1 MDEVCKKIHE
11 RVDEEMV
18 LSHTALLATID
29 ARSKSNTKRL
39 DSLDRLVGSIHEL
52 TIGFTKL
59 VVNVEQQS
67 KDLTIM
73 VRTLESH
80 KSKIESIEDK
90 METKDTVSR
99 LHGRVEEMKQL
110 MDDRE
115 QRQREQK
122 LKEYEDMKKFV
133 VKTLIGAAVFVI
145 GAVTIFGAIV
155 LSALANNGTLPM
167 P

>member
-1 MDEVCKKIHE
+1 MTVC
-11 RVDEEMV
+11 DEEMV

-39 DSLDRLVGSIHEL
+39 DSQDRLVDSIHEL
-52 TIGFTKL
+52 TISFTKL

-90 METKDTVSR
+90 METKDTVSI
-99 LHGRVEEMKQL
+99 LHGRVEEMKKL